1 MKQSTMGYVRIKGE
15 DGDRQLAI
23 FALKKGDWGNKKNN
37 GSRNIEGKSINQM
50 KAVAETSAVMV
61 MDAKEFVVNL
71 QEDVR
76 NTLAECVSTKGADDT
91 SIVRRDKLDAEVLE
105 QLIALYWTIFL

>member
-1 MKQSTMGYVRIKGE
+1 MGYVRIKGE

-50 KAVAETSAVMV
+50 KAVAE
-61 MDAKEFVVNL
+61 
-71 QEDVR
+71 
-76 NTLAECVSTKGADDT
+76 AECVSTKGADDT

-105 QLIALYWTIFL
+105 QLIALHWTIFL